1 MRIIFFLFL
10 AVFCYILWQKWEL
23 TKFGITEYRIFSS
36 KIKKRACAAVI
47 SDLHGFS
54 YGKENWKLSEKIKK
68 LESNFDIVNDQ
79 FRNIQN
85 YLETVIDNYQQVERD
100 LINSFSKFK

>member
-1 MRIIFFLFL
+1 MDVNYQALIAEKERLAKLFNQANKTLQELEASYKKVTSASTWNSL
-10 AVFCYILWQKWEL
+10 AKTY
-23 TKFGITEYRIFSS
+23 Y
-36 KIKKRACAAVI
+36 
-47 SDLHGFS
+47 
-54 YGKENWKLSEKIKK
+54 SEKIKK